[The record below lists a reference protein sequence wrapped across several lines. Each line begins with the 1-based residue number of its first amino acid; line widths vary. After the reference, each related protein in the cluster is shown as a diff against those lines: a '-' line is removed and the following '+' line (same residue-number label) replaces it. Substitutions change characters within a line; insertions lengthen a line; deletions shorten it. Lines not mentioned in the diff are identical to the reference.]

1 LILFDD
7 FLFALASTRLLL
19 QYLVILA
26 AAMFGIAE
34 SRSSHGMPKS
44 SSYSFNSYG
53 NSRSSASGSAAT
65 AAKSVYQQQPRIV
78 QTTTAKSYTSST
90 PAPVPANQ
98 AGSVYYTTEATFY
111 STEAPVYYAEPIYY
125 STEQPESS
133 YYYDAGSDFNS
144 PFQQQQQQPYAP
156 SVPPFYVQS
165 FAPGEAQQQ
174 PPYYTATSDNSYYTT
189 APPDVYYG
197 DAPSTPYYYVDAA
210 TYGIDSA
217 SDSAS
222 VAAPS
227 PPEAYYN
234 SQAAPQQQQPQYG
247 ADVVYGSDSLQ
258 YYTTIPPPDYYGA
271 PTEGAGPYY
280 P

>member
-1 LILFDD
+1 
-7 FLFALASTRLLL
+7 
-19 QYLVILA
+19 
-26 AAMFGIAE
+26 MFGIAE
-34 SRSSHGMPKS
+34 SRSRHGMPKS

-53 NSRSSASGSAAT
+53 SSRPSAAAT
-65 AAKSVYQQQPRIV
+65 SAKSAYQQQPRIV
-78 QTTTAKSYTSST
+78 QTATAKQYASTTTA
-90 PAPVPANQ
+90 PVTNANQ

-111 STEAPVYYAEPIYY
+111 TTEAPVYYAEPIYY

-133 YYYDAGSDFNS
+133 YYYDAGSDYNS
-144 PFQQQQQQPYAP
+144 PFQQQQPFAP

-234 SQAAPQQQQPQYG
+234 SQAAPQQQLQYG
-247 ADVVYGSDSLQ
+247 PDVVYGADSLQ
-258 YYTTIPPPDYYGA
+258 YYTTIPPPDYYA
-271 PTEGAGPYY
+271 ATTEGVGPYY